1 MLRAHALT
9 VTRSGR
15 PLLDAVDL
23 TVPPGA
29 LVALVGPAGAGKT
42 LLLET
47 FLGRHRPAA
56 GTVRVAGLD
65 VAGRPAI
72 AAPHLAWVPAQPSF
86 DPALSPLAHLA
97 AACRALGRRM
107 PEPVLRA
114 ALLRSGLALAHHERP
129 LRGAPPAI
137 ARQLAFTV
145 AALHNVD
152 AWLLDEP
159 ARDLDPAA
167 QAVLVAGL
175 RRLRK
180 RGAAV
185 LLATRDLDFARSL
198 ATQIVTLDAG
208 AVVADI
214 APHVSRR
221 DHADASYL
229 SALVG

>member
-97 AACRALGRRM
+97 AACHALGRRM

-114 ALLRSGLALAHHERP
+114 ALVRSGLALPYHERP

-145 AALHNVD
+145 AALHNAD

-159 ARDLDPAA
+159 ARELDPAA

-185 LLATRDLDFARSL
+185 LLATRDLDFARRL

-208 AVVADI
+208 AVVA
-214 APHVSRR
+214 AVEPQLSRR

>member
-9 VTRSGR
+9 VTRLGR

-23 TVPPGA
+23 TVTPGA

-47 FLGRHRPAA
+47 FLGRHRPSA

-65 VAGRPAI
+65 VAGRPAV
-72 AAPHLAWVPAQPSF
+72 AAPHLAWVPAELSY

-114 ALLRSGLALAHHERP
+114 ALLRSGLALAHHDRP
-129 LRGAPPAI
+129 LRGAPPAV

-145 AALHNVD
+145 AALQNAD

-167 QAVLVAGL
+167 REVFVAGL

-185 LLATRDLDFARSL
+185 LLATRDVAFARRL

-208 AVVADI
+208 AVVASVE
-214 APHVSRR
+214 PQLSRR